1 MNLSKMPLALTGCFL
16 AALLPGCLVVAG
28 GSKDP
33 DPEPIPIGEGSLTVD
48 VSIDGSHSPSRCV
61 EHDVDQIEI
70 SLSDDFGPVKS
81 VSVDCE
87 LFGVTF
93 EGLSEGFYAVDIDLV
108 DFDGFAVETS
118 VTVEELEV
126 IDGQDTKVEVKF

>member
-1 MNLSKMPLALTGCFL
+1 MNLSKMPLALTGCL
-16 AALLPGCLVVAG
+16 LVALLPGCLVVAG

-33 DPEPIPIGEGSLTVD
+33 DPEPIPVGAGSLTVD
-48 VSIDGSHSPSRCV
+48 VSIDGSHSPSRCI

-70 SLSDDFGPVKS
+70 SLRDDLGLVKS

-93 EGLSEGFYAVDIDLV
+93 EGLAEDFYAVDIELV
-108 DFDGFAVETS
+108 DFEGFVVEDS
-118 VTVEELEV
+118 VTVENLEV
-126 IDGQDTKVEVKF
+126 FDGADTVVEVKF